1 MGAICA
7 SPPSKLLHT
16 GADLLLTAFFQGGGV
31 GRASGKGSG
40 VGRASGKGSAG
51 GLSGP
56 PVRRPLS
63 DRELRIKRAAPP
75 QDEVSP
81 LEKRPRVEV
90 PPQDEVLIEIS
101 TAVDV
106 TKGDSQKADNMSV
119 PDHLWLR
126 AFVISYG
133 DEACVERHREA
144 LTLPT
149 GDVGELGISEP
160 PTGWRGAIP
169 GLRLFAL
176 RYWRAHT
183 TWGYIVWQKTN
194 VPLPPGSG
202 GQMVQYRWQ
211 ASNCP
216 VNEWTGRGWRLYQ
229 VE

>member
-1 MGAICA
+1 MESG
-7 SPPSKLLHT
+7 K
-16 GADLLLTAFFQGGGV
+16 GG
-31 GRASGKGSG
+31 ASGK
-40 VGRASGKGSAG
+40 VSARE
-51 GLSGP
+51 LSGP
-56 PVRRPLS
+56 PGPRPLL
-63 DRELRIKRAAPP
+63 DQELRIKRAAPP
-75 QDEVSP
+75 QDKVSP

-90 PPQDEVLIEIS
+90 PPQDEVLMEIS
-101 TAVDV
+101 MAVEV
-106 TKGDSQKADNMSV
+106 TKGDSQKADNVSV

-126 AFVISYG
+126 AFIISYG
-133 DEACVERHREA
+133 DEACTERHREA

-149 GDVGELGISEP
+149 GDVGALGISEP
-160 PTGWRGAIP
+160 PAGWRGAIP